1 MAKFVKQSISATMGN
16 NKFLQWTLLFVFT
29 IIASTMH
36 AQNKNNNAT
45 ALNEHQQSMA
55 AIAALTAA
63 GDMQQLKTALN
74 TGLDAGLT
82 INEIKE
88 ALVQLYA
95 YCGFPRSL
103 NAINTLMSVLDERK
117 AKGINDAEGKD
128 ASPIATTVDKYETGK
143 RTLQQLT
150 GKEEKGPKTGANAFA
165 PVIDTFLKEHLFA
178 DIFSRD
184 VLNYRQREFV
194 TISALAAMPG
204 VGPQLQAHVA
214 MGKNTG
220 VTEPQLKE
228 LTLLIEKY
236 VGRAQANTLR
246 KAIAEPALPL
256 PQPDMMV
263 RISEIEIVPEYLE
276 EYKAILEKESSESVK
291 IEPGVIAIYPMYQKE
306 NPGQIRILEIYA
318 NQAAYKSHLQTSHF
332 LHYKTTTLKMVK
344 TLKLVDM
351 NAIDPETMSLIFRK
365 LGSE

>member
-194 TISALAAMPG
+194 TISALAVMPG

-351 NAIDPETMSLIFRK
+351 NAIDPGTMSLIFRK